1 MFIYSSARFIPPV
14 KATLPSIT
22 KIFLWSLLFCCV
34 VKKGLAGAN
43 GLDLI
48 PNSLNFLKYPI
59 GSLDKEH
66 SPSYIT
72 LTSTPSLIFSHN
84 TSRTESHTSPCSIIK
99 YSRKIKFFAFF
110 NSSRR
115 IPYFFSPLSK
125 YVTSVFLYTG
135 QPVFSYTYFVR
146 DETCL
151 SSICNSLYMFWSGS
165 KYLPELRLIC
175 SSLFFSIREPGWSI
189 K

>member
-1 MFIYSSARFIPPV
+1 MISVI
-14 KATLPSIT
+14 
-22 KIFLWSLLFCCV
+22 LLCC
-34 VKKGLAGAN
+34 KKGLAGAN

-84 TSRTESHTSPCSIIK
+84 ASSTESHTSPCSIIK
-99 YSRKIKFFAFF
+99 YSRKINFFAFF

-125 YVTSVFLYTG
+125 YVHRIFVHRTTCVFIYI
-135 QPVFSYTYFVR
+135 FCKR
-146 DETCL
+146 
-151 SSICNSLYMFWSGS
+151 
-165 KYLPELRLIC
+165 
-175 SSLFFSIREPGWSI
+175 
-189 K
+189 